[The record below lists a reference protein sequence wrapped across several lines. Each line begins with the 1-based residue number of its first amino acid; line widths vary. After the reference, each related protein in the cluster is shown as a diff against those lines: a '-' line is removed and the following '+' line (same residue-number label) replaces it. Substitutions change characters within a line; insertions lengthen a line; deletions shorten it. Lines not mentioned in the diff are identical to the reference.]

1 MSGKNKRNA
10 LGRGLDALLG
20 DSGFG
25 LNPSESVDGLAGVAG
40 GAGAAGA
47 DVLPRKDDRQSL
59 RHAYAEAEQ
68 SVIGAIAAIDIDLID
83 VNPQQPRTQ
92 FDEQALQELSD
103 SIREHGIIQPL
114 TVRKHGKRYQLIS
127 GERRLRAS
135 KRAGLTEVPVYIRM
149 ANENEMLEM
158 GLVENIQRE
167 ELNAMDIALSYQ
179 ALADAYQYSQD
190 EVSKRVGKDRST
202 VTNYMRLL
210 KLPAE
215 VQLALKNNDISM
227 GHARALL
234 SEENPGKQVDWV
246 RRIKEK
252 GLSVRAVE
260 QGLRQEKAGRKAAP
274 ATETVL
280 PEWCVEDSRKL
291 SEKLEAAVEVRKQK
305 GGKGSLQ
312 IRFSSEKELRK
323 ILERL
328 NA

>member
-291 SEKLEAAVEVRKQK
+291 SEKLEAAVEVCKQK

>member
-1 MSGKNKRNA
+1 MSGKTKRNA

-25 LNPSESVDGLAGVAG
+25 INAPEMAADNPVV
-40 GAGAAGA
+40 
-47 DVLPRKDDRQSL
+47 PQKDDRQTL
-59 RHAYAEAEQ
+59 RHAYEEAEQ

-103 SIREHGIIQPL
+103 SIKEHGIIQPL

-135 KRAGLTEVPVYIRM
+135 KRAGLAEVPVYIRM

-215 VQLALKNNDISM
+215 VQLALKNNEISM

-234 SEENPGKQVDWV
+234 AEANPKKQVDWV

-260 QGLRQEKAGRKAAP
+260 QGLRQDKPARKAGGEAKP
-274 ATETVL
+274 VL

-291 SEKLEAAVEVRKQK
+291 SEKLETAVEVRKQK

-312 IRFSSEKELRK
+312 IHFSSEKELRQ
-323 ILERL
+323 ILNRL

>member
-25 LNPSESVDGLAGVAG
+25 VAP
-40 GAGAAGA
+40 AEMPAAAGA
-47 DVLPRKDDRQSL
+47 VPRKDDRLTLQ
-59 RHAYAEAEQ
+59 HAYAEAEQ

-92 FDEQALQELSD
+92 FDEQALRELSD

-127 GERRLRAS
+127 GERRFRAS
-135 KRAGLTEVPVYIRM
+135 KMAGLAEVPVYIRM

-202 VTNYMRLL
+202 VTNYLRLL

-215 VQLALKNNDISM
+215 VQLALKNNEISM

-234 SEENPGKQVDWV
+234 AEDDPEKQVDWV
-246 RRIKEK
+246 RRIIEK

-260 QGLRQEKAGRKAAP
+260 QGLRQEKNGVSAAGKVAA
-274 ATETVL
+274 ETAEL
-280 PEWCVEDSRKL
+280 PDWCVADSRRL
-291 SEKLEAAVEVRKQK
+291 AERLETTVEVKRQK
-305 GGKGSLQ
+305 SGKGSLQ
-312 IRFSSEKELRK
+312 IRFSSERELQN
-323 ILERL
+323 ILELL

>member
-1 MSGKNKRNA
+1 MSGKTKRNA

-25 LNPSESVDGLAGVAG
+25 INAPEMAADNPVVPQKE
-40 GAGAAGA
+40 
-47 DVLPRKDDRQSL
+47 DRQTL
-59 RHAYAEAEQ
+59 RHAYEEAEQ
-68 SVIGAIAAIDIDLID
+68 SVIGAIAAIDIGLID

-103 SIREHGIIQPL
+103 SIKEHGIIQPL

-135 KRAGLTEVPVYIRM
+135 KRAGLAEVPVYIRM

-158 GLVENIQRE
+158 GLVEN
-167 ELNAMDIALSYQ
+167 IALSYQ

-215 VQLALKNNDISM
+215 VQLALKNNEISM

-234 SEENPGKQVDWV
+234 AEENPKKQVDWV

-260 QGLRQEKAGRKAAP
+260 QGLRQDKPARKAGAEAKP
-274 ATETVL
+274 VL

-291 SEKLEAAVEVRKQK
+291 SEKLETAVEVRKQK
-305 GGKGSLQ
+305 GGKGS
-312 IRFSSEKELRK
+312 R
-323 ILERL
+323 
-328 NA
+328 

>member
-280 PEWCVEDSRKL
+280 PEWCVADSRKL

>member
-25 LNPSESVDGLAGVAG
+25 IEPADMPAG
-40 GAGAAGA
+40 GT
-47 DVLPRKDDRQSL
+47 VLPQKDDRQNL

-68 SVIGAIAAIDIDLID
+68 SVIGAIAAIDIALID

-135 KRAGLTEVPVYIRM
+135 KQAGLTEVPVYIRM

-179 ALADAYQYSQD
+179 ALADAYRYSQE

-234 SEENPGKQVDWV
+234 AEENPEQQVGWV
-246 RRIKEK
+246 RRIMEK

-260 QGLRQEKAGRKAAP
+260 EGIRQGKAGRKTVSAAVP
-274 ATETVL
+274 AL
-280 PEWCVEDSRKL
+280 PDWCVEDSRRL
-291 SEKLEAAVEVRKQK
+291 SEKLDTAVEVRKQK

-312 IRFSSEKELRK
+312 IRFSSEKELQK
-323 ILERL
+323 ILNLL

>member
-25 LNPSESVDGLAGVAG
+25 MNPSEMPSGVN
-40 GAGAAGA
+40 
-47 DVLPRKDDRQSL
+47 VLPQKDDRQSL

-68 SVIGAIAAIDIDLID
+68 GVIGAIAAIDIDLID

-135 KRAGLTEVPVYIRM
+135 KKAGLAEVPVYIRM

-179 ALADAYQYSQD
+179 ALADAYAYSQD

-234 SEENPGKQVDWV
+234 AEENPEKQVDWV
-246 RRIKEK
+246 RRIREK

-260 QGLRQEKAGRKAAP
+260 QGIRQEKAGRKAAKAGP
-274 ATETVL
+274 AAL
-280 PEWCVEDSRKL
+280 PDWCVEDSRKL
-291 SEKLEAAVEVRKQK
+291 SEKLETAVEVRPQK

-323 ILERL
+323 ILDRL

>member
-1 MSGKNKRNA
+1 MSGKTKRNA

-25 LNPSESVDGLAGVAG
+25 INAPEMAADNPVV
-40 GAGAAGA
+40 
-47 DVLPRKDDRQSL
+47 PQKDDRQPL
-59 RHAYAEAEQ
+59 RHAYEEAEQ

-103 SIREHGIIQPL
+103 SIKEHGIIQPL

-135 KRAGLTEVPVYIRM
+135 KRAGLAEVPVYIRM

-215 VQLALKNNDISM
+215 VQLALKNNEISM

-234 SEENPGKQVDWV
+234 AEENPKKQVDWV

-260 QGLRQEKAGRKAAP
+260 QGLRQDKPARKAGA
-274 ATETVL
+274 ETKPVL

-291 SEKLEAAVEVRKQK
+291 SEKLETAVEVRKQK

-312 IRFSSEKELRK
+312 IHFSSEKELRQ
-323 ILERL
+323 ILNRL

>member
-25 LNPSESVDGLAGVAG
+25 GVNPVEMPAG
-40 GAGAAGA
+40 GA
-47 DVLPRKDDRQSL
+47 DVLPRKEDRQSL
-59 RHAYAEAEQ
+59 RHGYAEAEQ
-68 SVIGAIAAIDIDLID
+68 GVIGAIAAIDIDLID

-179 ALADAYQYSQD
+179 ALADAYAYSQD

-234 SEENPGKQVDWV
+234 SEENPEKQVDWV
-246 RRIKEK
+246 RRIMEK

-260 QGLRQEKAGRKAAP
+260 EGLRQGKASRKTVSDAVP
-274 ATETVL
+274 AL
-280 PEWCVEDSRKL
+280 PDWCVEDSRRL
-291 SEKLEAAVEVRKQK
+291 SEKLDTAVEVRKQK

-312 IRFSSEKELRK
+312 IRFSSEKELQK
-323 ILERL
+323 ILNLL

>member
-25 LNPSESVDGLAGVAG
+25 MPQGE
-40 GAGAAGA
+40 AGAA
-47 DVLPRKDDRQSL
+47 VPKQDDLRQLSQ
-59 RHAYAEAEQ
+59 AYAEAEQ
-68 SVIGAIAAIDIDLID
+68 GVIGAISAIDITLID
-83 VNPQQPRTQ
+83 VNPNQPRTR
-92 FDEQALQELSD
+92 FDEQALQELSA

-114 TVRKHGKRYQLIS
+114 TVRRHGKRYQLIS

-135 KRAGLTEVPVYIRM
+135 KLAGLTEVPVYIRM
-149 ANENEMLEM
+149 ANENELLEM

-179 ALADAYQYSQD
+179 ALVDTCRYSQE
-190 EVSKRVGKDRST
+190 EVSKRVGKDRAT
-202 VTNYMRLL
+202 VANYMRLL

-215 VQLALKNNDISM
+215 VQLALTGNKITM

-234 SEENPGKQVDWV
+234 AVSDAAKQIDWL
-246 RRIKEK
+246 RRIQEK
-252 GLSVRAVE
+252 GLSVRALE
-260 QGLRQEKAGRKAAP
+260 DGIRAGEAAGKTDKKTVTEMP
-274 ATETVL
+274 A
-280 PEWCVEDSRKL
+280 WCVADSRKL
-291 SEKLEAAVEVRKQK
+291 AERLAAKVEVRCQA

-312 IRFSSEKELRK
+312 IKFSSEKELKK
-323 ILERL
+323 ILDQL